1 MSRAKKQQHTK
12 GEKIELLLTRMD
24 RVILTARANNLN
36 QAVQDM
42 IAIREDME
50 AFRPAQYSDSDSS
63 SGEVESGEE

>member
-24 RVILTARANNLN
+24 RVILTARASNLN

-42 IAIREDME
+42 IAIREAME

-63 SGEVESGEE
+63 GGEAESGEE